1 MTDTDLCYLAA
12 TELRQKFADREL
24 SPVEVTE
31 ATLDRIESLI
41 RRSMPTS
48 PLRRN
53 GQWSR
58 QGLPRRSISWASCA
72 APCAT
77 VERRWHGAAWQ
88 DEHTR
93 TGLEGGLWQ
102 SRYGADTQSV
112 ASWAHPR
119 RLKWWR
125 SSGRCCRTWTLV
137 TRHGRRGV
145 HPDSCGSVG
154 AFGFKPT
161 WGSVPQFPASVVQA
175 LSHAGPITRTVGDA
189 VMMLQAMAGADE
201 RDRSSMQPEP
211 VTLTDIE
218 DGIAGIRVA
227 SESAGSMAHRTCHV
241 VYRFRRLLSRQFLCC
256 ARSTDARTGGRHRA
270 GVRFQWCRC
279 GRCLHPAQ
287 RLLRIVACFSSDLRS
302 CADTNAAVNGF

>member
-1 MTDTDLCYLAA
+1 MVLLGKTNTP
-12 TELRQKFADREL
+12 ELGWKGDSGNR
-24 SPVEVTE
+24 VTG
-31 ATLDRIESLI
+31 
-41 RRSMPTS
+41 PTHN
-48 PLRRN
+48 P
-53 GQWSR
+53 W
-58 QGLPRRSISWASCA
+58 
-72 APCAT
+72 
-77 VERRWHGAAWQ
+77 
-88 DEHTR
+88 
-93 TGLEGGLWQ
+93 
-102 SRYGADTQSV
+102 
-112 ASWAHPR
+112 
-119 RLKWWR
+119 
-125 SSGRCCRTWTLV
+125 
-137 TRHGRRGV
+137 RHGRTPG
-145 HPDSCGSVG
+145 GSSGGAAAAVVAGLGPLSQGTDGAGSIRIPAGLSG

-175 LSHAGPITRTVGDA
+175 LSHAGPITRTVGYA